1 MNKIIAYYT
10 LCAVSNTNHPINN
23 ISSSDKNAFTKRE
36 IDLFFRKKD
45 GMYVPRETVVGA
57 SEESN
62 IPIRPH
68 IVANGG
74 QESLPWYLQR
84 VGGVTYDY
92 KCIVY

>member
-10 LCAVSNTNHPINN
+10 LCAVSNTKHPINS
-23 ISSSDKNAFTKRE
+23 ISATDKNAFTKRE
-36 IDLFFRKKD
+36 IELFFRKKD

-57 SEESN
+57 SETPN
-62 IPIRPH
+62 TPIRPH
-68 IVANGG
+68 LTVDAG
-74 QESLPWYLQR
+74 QDSLPWYLQR